1 MFAIEVHATFCA
13 THQLRLPGDKL
24 EPQHGHDWC
33 VTARVASQQLDALET
48 VMDFHILE
56 RMLKEICDCW
66 HYRHLNDIAP
76 FDRTINP
83 SARARGPAD
92 CRTSGTPN
100 TAAGQTVECRADRGS
115 RLRGD
120 LHAGITW
127 QPGRNH
133 ITPLPSV

>member
-33 VTARVASQQLDALET
+33 VTARVASQQLDTLET
-48 VMDFHILE
+48 VMDFHVLE

-83 SARARGPAD
+83 SAERVAQRIAELLAPQIPPPAKLLSVAL
-92 CRTSGTPN
+92 TE
-100 TAAGQTVECRADRGS
+100 A
-115 RLRGD
+115 
-120 LHAGITW
+120 
-127 QPGRNH
+127 PGCVA
-133 ITPLPSV
+133 IYMPE